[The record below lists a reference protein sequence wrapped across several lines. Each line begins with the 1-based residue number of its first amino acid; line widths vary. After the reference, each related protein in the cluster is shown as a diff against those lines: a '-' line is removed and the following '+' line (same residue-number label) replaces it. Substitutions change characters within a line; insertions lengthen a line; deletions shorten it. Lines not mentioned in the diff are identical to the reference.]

1 MYARQWSGKQCPQ
14 RKISLTVM
22 ADGDVGI
29 LLRGRKYSFGGGAHG
44 GWVRKEG
51 VWNGE
56 KPGAVLWVCKSDEA
70 IKMIFES

>member
-1 MYARQWSGKQCPQ
+1 
-14 RKISLTVM
+14 M